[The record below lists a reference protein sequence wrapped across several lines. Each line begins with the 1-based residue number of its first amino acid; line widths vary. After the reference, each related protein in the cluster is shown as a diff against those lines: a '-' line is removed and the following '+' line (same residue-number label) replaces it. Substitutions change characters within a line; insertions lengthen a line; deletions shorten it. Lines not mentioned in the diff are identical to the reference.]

1 MDFLK
6 DVIVIDAS
14 SVLAGPS
21 VGSFLAELGARVIKI
36 ENKKTGGDVT
46 RHWHTPAEEKNQLS
60 SYYASVNYKKEIIQ
74 LDLEEELHTFKS
86 HLKQADI
93 LLTNFKTGDYKKF
106 EIENSDLYKLNP
118 RLIHG
123 RIKGFHSEENRVA
136 YDVVLQAETGFMDLN
151 GEQEGLPCKMPVALI
166 DVLAAHQLKE
176 GILIALLQRSQSNRG
191 SFVEVSLEKSALS
204 SLVNQA
210 SYYLMTGNT
219 PKRMGSKHPNIAP
232 YGDIYWSADK
242 KAFVLAIGSD
252 TQFLKLIS
260 LFKSEK
266 LHSIQY
272 QTNTSRVEHR
282 NELNAELSV
291 LFSDFEMC
299 ELKNHFLKL
308 NIPFGEIKN
317 ISEVFQSA
325 NANEMIYEEEIEDT
339 ATKRVKAI
347 AFEIRNMI

>member
-282 NELNAELSV
+282 NEFNAELSV

-308 NIPFGEIKN
+308 NIPYGEIKN

>member
-60 SYYASVNYKKEIIQ
+60 SYYASVNYKKENIQ

>member
-60 SYYASVNYKKEIIQ
+60 SYYASVNYKKENIQ

-325 NANEMIYEEEIEDT
+325 NANELIYEEEIEDT

>member
-176 GILIALLQRSQSNRG
+176 GILIALLQRSQSIRG